1 MRYMLDTNICIF
13 SIKNKSTALIQRLSN
28 IDPSEI
34 CISSITLS
42 EMYYGV
48 YKSQAKEKNLL
59 ALEKML
65 TSIEVVSFDS
75 IAAQAYGEIRAAME
89 KTGNIIGPLDFLI
102 AAHALSLKSILIT
115 NNISEFKRVKN
126 LKVEDWTLGMS

>member
-1 MRYMLDTNICIF
+1 MKYMLDTNICIF
-13 SIKNKSTALIQRLSN
+13 TIKNKSTSLIQRLSK

-34 CISSITLS
+34 CISSVTLS

-48 YKSQAKEKNLL
+48 YKSQAKEKNLS

-65 TSIEVVSFDS
+65 TSLEVVPFASL
-75 IAAQAYGEIRAAME
+75 AAQSYGEVRASME

-126 LKVEDWTLGMS
+126 LKVEDWTVL

>member
-1 MRYMLDTNICIF
+1 MKYMLDTNICIF
-13 SIKNKSTALIQRLSN
+13 AIKNKSTPLIQRLSK

-48 YKSQAKEKNLL
+48 HKSQAKEKNLS

-65 TSIEVVSFDS
+65 GTVE
-75 IAAQAYGEIRAAME
+75 
-89 KTGNIIGPLDFLI
+89 FLI
-102 AAHALSLKSILIT
+102 
-115 NNISEFKRVKN
+115 
-126 LKVEDWTLGMS
+126 